1 MHARGQTDRMQRSER
16 QRSIIR
22 AVDSGRRSIGDLCAL
37 TGASAITVR
46 RDLAELAEVGALAR
60 VRGGAEPVAHRG
72 SGFPFSLRAG
82 EHGDDKAAL
91 AAAAAA
97 LVPDDASVLVDN
109 GTTAVAV
116 ARALAGRR
124 IRALA
129 LSLHAA
135 AALGARP
142 GAEVRVPGGTI
153 VHDDLSFAGVG
164 ALQAVRETRFDV
176 AILGAC
182 AASPESGLTV
192 AGWDD
197 AQVKRE
203 AIAASR
209 RVVLVVT
216 PDKLARTSAH
226 RFATFADVDAV
237 VTTDAVPADV
247 LHAIRAAGAEVV
259 LVPSA

>member
-1 MHARGQTDRMQRSER
+1 M
-16 QRSIIR
+16 
-22 AVDSGRRSIGDLCAL
+22 
-37 TGASAITVR
+37 
-46 RDLAELAEVGALAR
+46 
-60 VRGGAEPVAHRG
+60 AHRG
-72 SGFPFSLRAG
+72 SGFPFALRAG

-116 ARALAGRR
+116 ARALAGRS

-182 AASPESGLTV
+182 AADPDSGLTV
-192 AGWDD
+192 VGWDD

-203 AIAASR
+203 AMLRSR

-216 PDKLARTSAH
+216 PDKLARTSTH
-226 RFATFADVDAV
+226 RFGSIADVDV
-237 VTTDAVPADV
+237 LVTTDAAPAD
-247 LHAIRAAGAEVV
+247 LLRAIADAGVEVV
-259 LVPSA
+259 AVASSA

>member
-1 MHARGQTDRMQRSER
+1 MQRSER

-22 AVDSGRRSIGDLCAL
+22 AVESGRRTIGELCAL

-46 RDLAELAEVGALAR
+46 RDLVELAEVGAVAR

-72 SGFPFSLRAG
+72 SGFPFALRAG
-82 EHGDDKAAL
+82 EHGGDKASL

-203 AIAASR
+203 AIAQAR

-216 PDKLARTSAH
+216 VDKLERTAAH
-226 RFATFADVDAV
+226 RFATFADVDVV
-237 VTTDAVPADV
+237 VTTADAPADL
-247 LHAIRAAGAEVV
+247 LHPIRAAGAEVV
-259 LVPSA
+259 LVRTA

>member
-1 MHARGQTDRMQRSER
+1 MAQDDRMQRSQR

-22 AVDSGRRSIGDLCAL
+22 AVSSGRRSIDDLRAL

-46 RDLAELAEVGALAR
+46 RDLAELAEIGALAR

-72 SGFPFSLRAG
+72 SGFPFALRAG
-82 EHGDDKAAL
+82 EHGDDKVAL

-97 LVPDDASVLVDN
+97 LVPDDASVLVDD

-135 AALGARP
+135 AALAARP

-182 AASPESGLTV
+182 AADPDSGLTV
-192 AGWDD
+192 ASWED

-203 AIAASR
+203 AMRQSR

-216 PDKLARTSAH
+216 PDKLTRTSAH
-226 RFATFADVDAV
+226 RFGSTTDVDV
-237 VTTDAVPADV
+237 LVTTDAAPADV
-247 LHAIRAAGAEVV
+247 LRAVETVGVEV
-259 LVPSA
+259 LTVPSA

>member
-1 MHARGQTDRMQRSER
+1 MQRSQR

-22 AVDSGRRSIGDLCAL
+22 AVVSGRRSIDDLRAL
-37 TGASAITVR
+37 TGASAITIR

-72 SGFPFSLRAG
+72 SGFPFALRAG

-116 ARALAGRR
+116 ARALAGRS

-182 AASPESGLTV
+182 AADPDSGLTV

-203 AIAASR
+203 AMLRSR

-216 PDKLARTSAH
+216 PDKLARTSTH
-226 RFATFADVDAV
+226 RFGAIADVDV
-237 VTTDAVPADV
+237 LVTTDAAPADL
-247 LHAIRAAGAEVV
+247 LHAIADAGVEVV
-259 LVPSA
+259 TVASSA